1 GRHVLR
7 IPVRHRFLRSYHC
20 RRGASPRRNA
30 TPSPEHRG
38 VGVSG
43 YGVAILVQA
52 LAAGCSREG
61 PPHGA
66 IDSGATPSAA
76 SVPSSPRQV
85 AAPADDR
92 QVIVA
97 ANNGPEGDAAVER
110 GSWWPV
116 PSHGVIG
123 MPLAGFTRLLPPEAR
138 CETKP
143 RREGTIVR
151 CEATVAGRPAEA
163 TVRTKEDGRI
173 AEFGL
178 RLVTDPSPITG
189 LGRTLSADEVKAWA
203 LAVEAEA
210 VRVLGPPAPADVSAA
225 SQGPPDGVN
234 RRSLR
239 WRGAGAR
246 TPVFGA
252 LDLLISPGLRM
263 ASFRLSREELP

>member
-1 GRHVLR
+1 MADA
-7 IPVRHRFLRSYHC
+7 
-20 RRGASPRRNA
+20 GASR
-30 TPSPEHRG
+30 SRG
-38 VGVSG
+38 TEPAAWAGALAG
-43 YGVAILVQA
+43 AAILVHA

-76 SVPSSPRQV
+76 SFPPSPRQV

-92 QVIVA
+92 QVVVA

-116 PSHGVIG
+116 PPHGVIG
-123 MPLAGFTRLLPPEAR
+123 MPLAEFTRLLPPEVR
-138 CETKP
+138 CETTP
-143 RREGTIVR
+143 RRKETIVR
-151 CEATVAGRPAEA
+151 CEATVAGQPAEA
-163 TVRTKEDGRI
+163 AVRTKEDGRI

-210 VRVLGPPAPADVSAA
+210 VRVLGPSAAADVSRE
-225 SQGPPDGVN
+225 SPGPSDGVD

-239 WRGAGAR
+239 WRKAGR
-246 TPVFGA
+246 RSPVLGA
-252 LDLLISPGLRM
+252 LDVLTSPGLGM